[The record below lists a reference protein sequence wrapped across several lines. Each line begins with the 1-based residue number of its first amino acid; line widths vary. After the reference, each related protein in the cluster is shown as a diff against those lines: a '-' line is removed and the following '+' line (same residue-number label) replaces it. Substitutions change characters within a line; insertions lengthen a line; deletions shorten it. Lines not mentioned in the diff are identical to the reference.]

1 MPDTQATSKHRSLWT
16 NNYVLDYHI
25 PATFGSIVM
34 NPLIRAIISWAI
46 AIWCCYIFLA
56 SLPYKFTRHPDTQ
69 HIFGTIGEWLGSTI
83 MQPLG
88 ELFTAFGSYIVG
100 GFELITSLILLAP
113 ALLWTI
119 RKLGGKATNS
129 IRPRWHAY
137 GGLMASTVMAG
148 AVFFHLV
155 TPLGIEVI
163 HNGQSDGG
171 SLFFVAVS
179 IAVLGVVLFLINIGA
194 ARQSVNPDYS

>member
-1 MPDTQATSKHRSLWT
+1 
-16 NNYVLDYHI
+16 
-25 PATFGSIVM
+25 
-34 NPLIRAIISWAI
+34 
-46 AIWCCYIFLA
+46 
-56 SLPYKFTRHPDTQ
+56 
-69 HIFGTIGEWLGSTI
+69 

-171 SLFFVAVS
+171 SLFYVAVS

-194 ARQSVNPDYS
+194 ARQPRKLDHS

>member
-1 MPDTQATSKHRSLWT
+1 
-16 NNYVLDYHI
+16 
-25 PATFGSIVM
+25 M

-88 ELFTAFGSYIVG
+88 ELFTAFGAYVVG

-113 ALLWTI
+113 AVLWAI
-119 RKLGGKATNS
+119 RKLSGKATVG

-137 GGLMASTVMAG
+137 GGLMASAVMAG

-171 SLFFVAVS
+171 WLFFVAVS

-194 ARQSVNPDYS
+194 ARQLVNPDHS